1 MSYIS
6 PIEIAQKMS
15 NQVENDIMQVIF
27 SFGIK
32 VDKAELIKAL
42 AYDRGQYEKG
52 FAEGQMAG
60 ERTAKVKDTGR
71 KNLYKCGKCGQYFHH
86 TEFGIPVTYCPDCG
100 ARLDW
105 RVENERFD

>member
-1 MSYIS
+1 MSYIN
-6 PIEIAQKMS
+6 PIEIVERTIS
-15 NQVENDIMQVIF
+15 NEAENNIMQVIF
-27 SFGIK
+27 SYGVK

-60 ERTAKVKDTGR
+60 ERTAKVKTTGK
-71 KNLYKCGKCGQYFHH
+71 KNVYGCCKCGQYFHR
-86 TEFGIPVTYCPDCG
+86 TEFSSFVKYCSRCG

-105 RVENERFD
+105 SEVNE